1 MPKETR
7 RFIPPKP
14 KVCPF
19 CAEGVKEIDY
29 KDVEVLQRFLSSTGR
44 IKPRQRTG
52 VCAKHQRQLSTA
64 LKRARHLAL
73 LPFTPDHIRW
83 SGGVGVSEQPS

>member
-1 MPKETR
+1 MPRER
-7 RFIPPKP
+7 RKFIPPKP

-19 CAEGVKEIDY
+19 CAGGVGDIDY
-29 KDVEVLQRFLSSTGR
+29 KDVEVLQRFLSSTGKIR
-44 IKPRQRTG
+44 SRQRTG
-52 VCAKHQRQLSTA
+52 VCAKHQRRLRTA

-83 SGGVGVSEQPS
+83 SGGVGVSGQPS